1 MSDPPVLEAVGIAKA
16 YRTADRTL
24 EVLKGLDL
32 TVEAGEAVAIVGDS
46 GVGKSTLLHV
56 LGGLDRPDAGVVR
69 LHGRDTITP
78 EGGDWSEYRNRSMGF
93 IFQFHHLLPEFT
105 ALENV
110 EMPFRIGRRPIPAP
124 SPARELLVRLGMS
137 DRLSHRPGMLSGG
150 EQQRVAIARA
160 VAPGPEV
167 VLADE
172 PTGNLDPG
180 TGAAVFEGLR
190 ELQGNGGFALVVAT
204 HSGRVAHGCDR
215 MMRLVDGRLVTLD
228 AGEAARYFEGGAAG
242 DGRLR

>member
-1 MSDPPVLEAVGIAKA
+1 MSEPVLAARGLVKR
-16 YRTADRTL
+16 YRSGERLL
-24 EVLKGLDL
+24 EVLRGLDIE
-32 TVEAGEAVAIVGDS
+32 VAAGEAVAIVGDS

-56 LGGLDRPDAGVVR
+56 LGGLDVPDAGVVAF
-69 LHGRDTITP
+69 LGRETVTP
-78 EGGDWSEYRNRSMGF
+78 EGGDLAEYRNRHVGF

-110 EMPFRIGRRPIPAP
+110 EMPFRIGRRPGSP
-124 SPARELLVRLGMS
+124 SGPAREMLMRLGLA
-137 DRLSHRPGMLSGG
+137 DRLTHRPGSLSGG

-160 VAPGPEV
+160 VAPGPAV

-180 TGAAVFEGLR
+180 TGASVFGLLRDLQR
-190 ELQGNGGFALVVAT
+190 ERGFALVVAT

-215 MMRLVDGRLVTLD
+215 MLRLT
-228 AGEAARYFEGGAAG
+228 
-242 DGRLR
+242 DGRLRAMADGEALRYFSGGEAQESGVR